1 MRTDEKGKEKHEKH
15 NCVYTPRYRSD
26 CSVLICFLVVLMNE
40 LVTLEQVQTGTASD
54 EVFDLVEELK
64 TAEDRM
70 RTLKYQF
77 QQLAER
83 TGIKKWETDYF
94 TMVYIE
100 PTTSVKIDTKRM
112 KESSVYVI
120 DAETGEFEEVN
131 AYDNFKTSV
140 KKSAYV
146 KFEEKK

>member
-1 MRTDEKGKEKHEKH
+1 
-15 NCVYTPRYRSD
+15 
-26 CSVLICFLVVLMNE
+26 MNE
-40 LVTLEQVQTGTASD
+40 LVTLEQVQLGTASD
-54 EVFDLVEELK
+54 EVFDLVENLK
-64 TAEDRM
+64 TAQEQMD
-70 RTLKYQF
+70 TLKYQF
-77 QQLAER
+77 KLLAER

-94 TMVYIE
+94 TMVYVE
-100 PTTSVKIDTKRM
+100 PTTSVRIDTKRM

-120 DAETGEFEEVN
+120 DAETGELEEVN